1 MMTRTRNRQPFIAA
15 IFVTS
20 LLPGLL
26 LASGAWAVD
35 EQALLDEL
43 ATSTPEQ
50 AADIEDRLAREW
62 SKSGSAAMDL
72 LLQRGRDALEAGDLD
87 AAIEHFTA
95 LTDHAPGFAEG
106 WNMRAT
112 AFFQQEKI
120 GLALNDITQAL
131 TINPNHFGAIIGLAV
146 ILEQTGYP
154 ADALEAYRTV
164 QAIHPH
170 QEQVATAIERLEK
183 EVGGQ
188 DI

>member
-1 MMTRTRNRQPFIAA
+1 MMICPRNRHRIVTAF
-15 IFVTS
+15 FVTVS
-20 LLPGLL
+20 FCLPF
-26 LASGAWAVD
+26 SGAFAAD
-35 EQALLDEL
+35 EQALLDDL
-43 ATSTPEQ
+43 ATASPEE
-50 AADIEDRLAREW
+50 AAQIEDQLARAW
-62 SKSGSAAMDL
+62 AKSGSAAMDL

-95 LTDHAPGFAEG
+95 LTDHAPEFAEG

-112 AFFQQEKI
+112 VFFQQDKP
-120 GLALNDITQAL
+120 GLALEDLTKAL
-131 TINPNHFGAIIGLAV
+131 TLNPNHFGAIIGLAV

-164 QAIHPH
+164 QSIHPH
-170 QEQVATAIERLEK
+170 QDQVATAIERLEK

>member
-1 MMTRTRNRQPFIAA
+1 MTSSRNRHRIVTAF
-15 IFVTS
+15 FVTVS
-20 LLPGLL
+20 FCLPF
-26 LASGAWAVD
+26 SGAFAAD
-35 EQALLDEL
+35 EQALLDDL
-43 ATSTPEQ
+43 ATAGPEQ
-50 AADIEDRLAREW
+50 AAEIEDRLAREW

-95 LTDHAPGFAEG
+95 LTDHAPDFAEG

-112 AFFQQEKI
+112 AFFQKEQM
-120 GLALNDITQAL
+120 GLALADLTQAL
-131 TINPNHFGAIIGLAV
+131 SLNPNHFGAIIGLAV

-154 ADALEAYRTV
+154 EDALEAYRTV
-164 QAIHPH
+164 QSIHPH
-170 QEQVATAIERLEK
+170 QEQVATAIERLEV